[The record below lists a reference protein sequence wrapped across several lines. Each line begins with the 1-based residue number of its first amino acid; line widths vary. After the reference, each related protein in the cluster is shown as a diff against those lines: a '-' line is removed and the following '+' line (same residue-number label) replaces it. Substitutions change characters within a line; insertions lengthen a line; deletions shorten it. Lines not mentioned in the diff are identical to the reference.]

1 MITECVDIKFQ
12 EKFGDYDYIKDTC
25 NIARKNIAPQ
35 YERNQIKSKIP
46 SGFGQ
51 RRS

>member
-1 MITECVDIKFQ
+1 MITEFVDIKFQ
-12 EKFGDYDYIKDTC
+12 EKFGNYDYIKDTC
-25 NIARKNIAPQ
+25 NMAKNNIAAQ